1 MQIILF
7 LKIYPKGKKK
17 EDKNILSEK
26 LSISNIIFDTEKI
39 YMSNSSWRLTDI
51 EHKFVVPKVWVWG
64 GVGDQQIQTI
74 IYRMDNQQDPPVQHR
89 KIYLISHDKPQWK
102 RI

>member
-1 MQIILF
+1 

-39 YMSNSSWRLTDI
+39 YVSNSSWRLTDT
-51 EHKFVVPKVWVWG
+51 EHRFVFPRCGDRG
-64 GVGDQQIQTI
+64 GVGD
-74 IYRMDNQQDPPVQHR
+74 
-89 KIYLISHDKPQWK
+89 
-102 RI
+102 